1 MTAAGVQTDG
11 SRVEEVPAVLRN
23 SLYALL
29 LIAGAASLP
38 LLGRFSPLPVT
49 GLLDAWLL
57 AFLAWALLKG
67 KTRSLALLGL
77 LGIYLLS
84 RIVPAVFF
92 NAPVDDFLQ
101 AYRWILYLI
110 IFAAAMGRK
119 WGPTSSLWR
128 VTLALLL
135 MAILKSAVTL
145 VVLGR
150 GQRPGL
156 LLENNF
162 ELALFSGL
170 IVVTYPFLGK
180 SRWLAV
186 LGLGALT
193 VMDESRSGA
202 VAFVIVAGYAVSQ
215 AKSAN
220 LFLRY
225 LLALALPALAFVA
238 VLVFEARARA
248 STGIDRL
255 NFARIFLENTS
266 DWNAIQWIFGT
277 APITPL
283 SPASCLQL
291 SYYESLFSSRGDGTC
306 YSVILHAF
314 NLRVVYDAGLLGL
327 AIALVVTWL
336 AMRKS
341 GTSLATAVTL
351 SAIAFTNGLSVSG
364 LNNPYVALSVLLAVV
379 LAPSSHSILQGKV
392 DRSLTV
398 AHKRR
403 TAIG

>member
-1 MTAAGVQTDG
+1 MTAAGVQPDG
-11 SRVEEVPAVLRN
+11 THAEEVPAVLRN

-29 LIAGAASLP
+29 LSAGVTSLP

-49 GLLDAWLL
+49 ALLDAWLL
-57 AFLAWALLKG
+57 ALLGWALFKG
-67 KTRSLALLGL
+67 KTKSLALIGL
-77 LGIYLLS
+77 LSVYLLS
-84 RIVPAVFF
+84 RTVPAVLF

-101 AYRWILYLI
+101 AYRWVLYLV

-119 WGPTSSLWR
+119 WGSPKSLRR
-128 VTLALLL
+128 VTLALLV
-135 MAILKSAVTL
+135 MAIIKSAATL
-145 VVLGR
+145 VLLGR

-170 IVVTYPFLGK
+170 IVVTYQFLGK

-186 LGLGALT
+186 VGLGALT
-193 VMDESRSGA
+193 IMDESRSGA

-238 VLVFEARARA
+238 VLVFEARART
-248 STGIDRL
+248 SSGIDRL

-277 APITPL
+277 TPITPL
-283 SPASCLQL
+283 NPASCLQL

-314 NLRVVYDAGLLGL
+314 NLRVIYDAGLLGL
-327 AIALVVTWL
+327 CLAAVVTWL
-336 AMRKS
+336 AMRRS
-341 GTSLATAVTL
+341 GASLAITVAL

-364 LNNPYVALSVLLAVV
+364 LNNPYVALPVILAIVFAPQAGLLSQSQFDSS
-379 LAPSSHSILQGKV
+379 LALSQRR
-392 DRSLTV
+392 RS
-398 AHKRR
+398 A
-403 TAIG
+403 GE